1 MLYMATFTINI
12 PPMLAYIPYMDPM
25 GSCSKQNYSTK
36 KHLGWSCISILQP
49 SLKKF
54 PTKKMVGIIHQAVG
68 CGSFRDGSVQN
79 QPDFPR
85 HKSHYATLCHT
96 MPGLCPHYLPIIPSS
111 ILPPS
116 LSVARFSLLMFDNVN
131 PR

>member
-36 KHLGWSCISILQP
+36 KTSWMELHKHLATILEKVSNKKNGWYNSPSCWLRVIS
-49 SLKKF
+49 
-54 PTKKMVGIIHQAVG
+54 GW
-68 CGSFRDGSVQN
+68 FR
-79 QPDFPR
+79 P
-85 HKSHYATLCHT
+85 KSTRLSTTQIPLCHIMPYYART
-96 MPGLCPHYLPIIPSS
+96 MPPLPPYYPIKHS
-111 ILPPS
+111 PS